1 MMGLPQTAA
10 YADDL
15 PHIETVEELIGYLN
29 IVLPNAR
36 EYVVLAML
44 KRKLRQVF
52 GKRLSETALRC
63 TKLSEVMELPA
74 VHDLFYLEIPSQR
87 GPDDRQ
93 PGPPGKTGL
102 VIRRRVVPLSLQQ
115 ERRREPS
122 VRTTLRA
129 RRW

>member
-15 PHIETVEELIGYLN
+15 PHIETVEELIGYLH

-74 VHDLFYLEIPSQR
+74 VQAAFFLEKSTA
-87 GPDDRQ
+87 
-93 PGPPGKTGL
+93 GKTGL
-102 VIRRRVVPLSLQQ
+102 QIRRRTEVPYSTRPWL
-115 ERRREPS
+115 P
-122 VRTTLRA
+122 T
-129 RRW
+129 